1 MQFFVC
7 PIDNFGYSPLPPYEE
22 KVCKISGTYQTLHF
36 FQVEMIED
44 HIQQK
49 GAKWQG
55 QVQDSLLLK
64 YMEELQ
70 ANIPLSL

>member
-1 MQFFVC
+1 M
-7 PIDNFGYSPLPPYEE
+7 
-22 KVCKISGTYQTLHF
+22 HF